1 MGDPKFP
8 RRKYDAPS
16 HPWQGERIKFERELV
31 KKYGLKNKKELWRA
45 QTLLRRF
52 RHRSRVLQAQSR
64 YGDEHAEK
72 ETEELLAKLG
82 RQGMLPQEG
91 ATLDDVLSLDLE
103 AILSRRLQ
111 TMAYVKGLGYST
123 NHARQLIVHGHIAID
138 GRKVTIPGYAVKR
151 IEEGKIGYHEFS
163 PLAHDMHPARPDV
176 DAEVPAKPEDK
187 PEEKTER
194 APIAAEKPKK
204 EPEQAKGPEKKE
216 PEKEVAKEEPK
227 KAEGST
233 KEKKEPEKA
242 KGPEKKEPEKAKDP
256 EKKEPEKEVAKEEP
270 KKAEGSTKEKEE

>member
-31 KKYGLKNKKELWRA
+31 KKYGLKNKQELWRA
-45 QTLLRRF
+45 QSLLRRF

-176 DAEVPAKPEDK
+176 NAEVPAKPEDK

-204 EPEQAKGPEKKE
+204 EPEKAKGPEKKEPEQAKGPEKKE
-216 PEKEVAKEEPK
+216 PEKEV
-227 KAEGST
+227 S
-233 KEKKEPEKA
+233 
-242 KGPEKKEPEKAKDP
+242 
-256 EKKEPEKEVAKEEP
+256 KEEP

>member
-45 QTLLRRF
+45 QSLLRRF

-176 DAEVPAKPEDK
+176 DAEVPAEPEDK

-216 PEKEVAKEEPK
+216 PEQEVAKEEPK
-227 KAEGST
+227 KAEEST
-233 KEKKEPEKA
+233 KEKKEPEQA
-242 KGPEKKEPEKAKDP
+242 KGP

-270 KKAEGSTKEKEE
+270 KKAEESTKEKEE